1 MLPEIFQFDF
11 MLRAFAV
18 GGLVAIVAPV
28 IGSFLVVRRLS
39 PIADTLSHASLL
51 GVAIA
56 LLAGLA
62 PVPVALAVTAVAAV
76 GIEFIRTNT
85 KTYGEA
91 VLTLILS
98 GCLGAALVLI
108 SLGHGFTADLFSY
121 LFGSIATTTPL
132 DLILVAV
139 LSCVVLLAV
148 WRMYPQLFLIAL
160 DEELAAAHGVPVRKY
175 TSILALL
182 AGITIGLS
190 LRIVGALLIGALMTL
205 PVIAALQLRLSFAQ
219 SMFAAI
225 GFAVA
230 AVFAG
235 LTAAYYLDLAP
246 GGSIVLV
253 LVSCF
258 CAGALFGKVSAK

>member
-1 MLPEIFQFDF
+1 MLPEIFQYDF

-18 GGLVAIVAPV
+18 GCLVAVVAPV

-62 PVPVALAVTAVAAV
+62 PVPLALAVTAAAAV
-76 GIEFIRTNT
+76 GIEFIRTKT
-85 KTYGEA
+85 KTYGES
-91 VLTLILS
+91 VLTLVLS
-98 GCLGAALVLI
+98 GCLGLALVLI

-121 LFGSIATTTPL
+121 LFGSITTTTPL
-132 DLILVAV
+132 DLVLVAV
-139 LSCVVLLAV
+139 LGCVVLLAV

-160 DEELAAAHGVPVRKY
+160 DEELAAAHGVPVRRY
-175 TSILALL
+175 TMILALL
-182 AGITIGLS
+182 AGVTIGLS
-190 LRIVGALLIGALMTL
+190 LRIVGALLIGALMIL
-205 PVIAALQLRLSFAQ
+205 PVIAALQLRLSFVR
-219 SMFAAI
+219 SMLAAI

-230 AVFAG
+230 AVLIG

-253 LVSCF
+253 LVFFF
-258 CAGALFGKVSAK
+258 CAAALFGRIGRK